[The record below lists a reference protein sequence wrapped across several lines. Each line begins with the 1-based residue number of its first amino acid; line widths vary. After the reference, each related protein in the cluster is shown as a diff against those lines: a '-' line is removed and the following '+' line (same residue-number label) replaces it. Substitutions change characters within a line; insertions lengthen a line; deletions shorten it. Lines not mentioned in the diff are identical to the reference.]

1 MTELTREQV
10 AALLDGIGAGVP
22 EEKFDEELGSMVLTS
37 EGVNMI
43 CARMDLYR
51 AAPDLARQLL
61 AAMDRLAD
69 ADMAQ
74 AALLERAAEE
84 AKAYAQKM
92 LNAPAYHY
100 DSDVTGKPEPI
111 EFYEMLEIEVADAL
125 CLGIVGLENG
135 DWPRCSY
142 DRNDLMRETALA
154 AVSNALQPLEAAIRT
169 LAPDAGV
176 KAVAELRAERD
187 RLAADNANLQARI
200 EKLREAMNNAAMYL
214 ASGFINC
221 HRCGEEVL
229 TSHTDAEHELR
240 TALAEDDILVSALAT
255 REAWKGI
262 LPGGEG

>member
-74 AALLERAAEE
+74 AALVERAI
-84 AKAYAQKM
+84 Y
-92 LNAPAYHY
+92 P
-100 DSDVTGKPEPI
+100 
-111 EFYEMLEIEVADAL
+111 
-125 CLGIVGLENG
+125 
-135 DWPRCSY
+135 CSY
-142 DRNDLMRETALA
+142 DVPDNLTYDEAQMFRAGA
-154 AVSNALQPLEAAIRT
+154 EAAIDAVAAAIRA

-187 RLAADNANLQARI
+187 ALKAQKWDVQHTDTMNDMVSLGMERDRLAADNANLQARF
-200 EKLREAMNNAAMYL
+200 EKLRGHLGYIAETSDLEGYEPGMWA
-214 ASGFINC
+214 IN
-221 HRCGEEVL
+221 R
-229 TSHTDAEHELR
+229 AR
-240 TALAEDDILVSALAT
+240 TALAEDDMLVSALAT